1 MKDCAGPCKKT
12 LKSILCNI
20 VRYQDIKNTVQPK
33 LHSIFYVGVCF
44 LEYALSKHC
53 VGNAFETSDVGAG
66 DEVVA

>member
-1 MKDCAGPCKKT
+1 M
-12 LKSILCNI
+12 LCNI
-20 VRYQDIKNTVQPK
+20 VRYQDIKNTVQPE

-44 LEYALSKHC
+44 LEYALSEHC